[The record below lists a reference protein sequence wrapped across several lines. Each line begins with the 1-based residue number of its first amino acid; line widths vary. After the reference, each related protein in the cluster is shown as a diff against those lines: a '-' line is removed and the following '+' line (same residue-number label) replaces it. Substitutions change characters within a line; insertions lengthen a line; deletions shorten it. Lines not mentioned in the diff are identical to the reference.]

1 MWCFH
6 WGASRRLS
14 VLTGLLPLLLA
25 GCTDEK
31 IVFREPFNP
40 PPDAAAGLLG
50 YFTTSDKQTTC
61 GNCHVSHQTDWVT
74 TRHADAYATLT
85 NLGAA
90 AQDFCFQCHTVNE
103 RGNALTAAS
112 GWNVVKDTAYHDVQ
126 CESCHGPGAA
136 HVENPDG
143 APKPLASI
151 AVSLDAT
158 NGCAECHNG
167 VHHPFVEEW
176 SQSAHATPE
185 PHVVEQDPAEAQACT
200 PCHTA
205 QGALAAWGVNT
216 EYLEKGAA
224 LPDQEGITCAV
235 CHDPHGSAGN
245 EGQLRYP
252 VDVPSMDQNLCAK
265 CHQRRSQP
273 QVSSGSSRGPHSP
286 EAPLL
291 FGEVVG
297 WQPPG
302 FTYQPNEILGTHGTE
317 ANPRVCATCHVV
329 NYQVT
334 DSTTGDF
341 KLQVVGHRFEAIP
354 CVDASGAPLPPEASC
369 DSSTPLA
376 DRDFTNGCTTSGC
389 HGSAQAARTA
399 YATAKTRIQN
409 LIDETNARL
418 AQVPDSEFTDTT
430 KFSVAEGVR
439 FNVQLAQLPG
449 SPIHNPFLIEQLLLA
464 SEAALDSTYGTT
476 GATVIDMKHIQ
487 QYRQLRVDGRSR

>member
-6 WGASRRLS
+6 RAASRRLN
-14 VLTGLLPLLLA
+14 LLIGLLPLLA
-25 GCTDEK
+25 GGCTDEK

-40 PPDAAAGLLG
+40 PPDSAAGLLG
-50 YFTTSDKQTTC
+50 YFTASDKQTTC

-74 TRHADAYATLT
+74 TKHASAYADLA
-85 NLGAA
+85 NSGG
-90 AQDFCFQCHTVNE
+90 AQDFCFQCHTVNQL
-103 RGNALTAAS
+103 GNALTKPS
-112 GWNVVKDTAYHDVQ
+112 GWNVVKDTSYHDVQ
-126 CESCHGPGAA
+126 CESCHGPGAD

-167 VHHPFVEEW
+167 THHPFVEEW

-185 PHVVEQDPAEAQACT
+185 PHVIEQDPAEAADCIQ
-200 PCHTA
+200 CHTA

-216 EYLEKGAA
+216 EYVEKGDAI
-224 LPDQEGITCAV
+224 PDQQGITCAV

-252 VDVPSMDQNLCAK
+252 VDIPSMDQNLCAK

-273 QVSSGSSRGPHSP
+273 QVQSGSSRGPHSP

-291 FGEVVG
+291 FGEIVG

-302 FTYQPNEILGTHGTE
+302 FSYQPNEILGTHGTTG
-317 ANPRVCATCHVV
+317 NPRVCATCHVV
-329 NYQVT
+329 KYTVN
-334 DSTTGDF
+334 DSTGNF
-341 KLQVVGHRFEAIP
+341 KLAVFGHRFEAIP
-354 CVDASGAPLPPEASC
+354 CVDASGAPLPADSTC
-369 DSSTPLA
+369 DSSRPLA
-376 DRDFTNGCTTSGC
+376 QRDFTNGCTTSGC
-389 HGSAQAARTA
+389 HGSADAARTA

-409 LIDETNARL
+409 LIDQTNARL
-418 AQVPDSEFTDTT
+418 AQVPDSEFSDTT
-430 KFSVAEGVR
+430 KFTVAEGVT
-439 FNVQLAQLPG
+439 FNVQLAELPG
-449 SPIHNPFLIEQLLLA
+449 SVVHNPFLIEQLLLA

-476 GATVIDMKHIQ
+476 GAIRMDMGRIQ
-487 QYRQLRVDGRSR
+487 QYRQLRVDGRGR